1 MKYKDGSSDQFGV
14 DLYDWECREMAESD
28 AIIWGIATSDT
39 YNSSIARE
47 AIDML
52 IGGRMENDEYKIL
65 EVKKK

>member
-1 MKYKDGSSDQFGV
+1 MLTYTILGG
-14 DLYDWECREMAESD
+14 EMSESE
-28 AIIWGIATSDT
+28 AIIWSIATSDT

>member
-1 MKYKDGSSDQFGV
+1 
-14 DLYDWECREMAESD
+14 MAETD
-28 AIIWGIATSDT
+28 AIIWGIATSDS

-65 EVKKK
+65 EVKKKTF